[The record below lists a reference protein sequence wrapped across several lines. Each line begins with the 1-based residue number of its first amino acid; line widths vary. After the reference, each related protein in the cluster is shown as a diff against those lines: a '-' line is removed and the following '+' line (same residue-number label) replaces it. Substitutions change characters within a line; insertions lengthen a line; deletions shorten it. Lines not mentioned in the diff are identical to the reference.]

1 MKNNDLNSSEPNGHA
16 KPNLWIEDIKGVSFV
31 TDGKYKCPEVNGR
44 YTIRLFHNPS
54 GRLIPSLQGYR
65 PKEIL
70 CQQVNGNITAV
81 LVSEVG
87 ERNQKS
93 NRYRKNFDT
102 LKEADA
108 QREILIREDANCAQR
123 TNTVDTTLQLEQV
136 KDAEAAFAK
145 LHMLPPPDW
154 TDAGWNLA
162 KAVEYV
168 FQNFKPCRNPKLL
181 PEAVATF
188 LQHKDKDCNRTT
200 ATLDSLSL
208 VLQRLV
214 AAYPGKCV
222 HDVTVADLRPMI
234 RRGTQVKSMKR
245 LKSVYSNFFKWCGEK
260 ERSWT
265 PSNPAAEVEL
275 PDRIDDTSVPQIL
288 PVAAVRQLLHEALKF
303 KGGKLFLFCALA
315 FGCALRPSEMGRI
328 QSRRKVLGKSSFH
341 FGDLPQENYVDVL
354 GKGRRLRKVVIPPE
368 FIQPIRLFVEASYPV
383 IPRNF
388 TNDWTHLRAM
398 IGYLGCKGCLPD
410 YFDAKSLIL
419 WVDDYPRHT
428 GGSHHFNRSDDE
440 FKTAKWMG
448 NSPKMLFKHYDGR
461 PTKADTE
468 AFYQI
473 PSELKL
479 PEDMELITAGVPEGT
494 TDAELRKLKCDV
506 RRHTTFGLKLADFE
520 RERAEHFAH
529 HPDANMERKGF
540 TRGKGS
546 WTKRRMLDLPP
557 RDELLKL
564 FWTHTLEELAKRFK
578 VTRATMA
585 CVAADHEIPLPGI
598 GHWQQRASGK
608 ILENLPEEVS
618 RAFPNGLPLYAAPV
632 GRTKIVMPSP
642 ADLFKLLWQYPLT
655 DLPSRLN
662 CSARTLERAIK
673 RFNLP
678 KPSHSYW
685 HTKPEKRI
693 TPNHIKQLL
702 DMDSTQLELELAK
715 NSPPPA
721 ELTLS

>member
-1 MKNNDLNSSEPNGHA
+1 MKNNDSNNSEPNGQA
-16 KPNLWIEDIKGVSFV
+16 KSNLWLEEIKGVSFV
-31 TDGKYKCPEVNGR
+31 TDGQYKCPEVKGR
-44 YTIRLFHNPS
+44 YNIRLFKNPS

-65 PKEIL
+65 PKDVL
-70 CQQVNGNITAV
+70 CQQVDGNLTGV
-81 LVSEVG
+81 LVNEAG
-87 ERNQKS
+87 GRNQKS

-102 LKEADA
+102 LKEADG
-108 QREILIREDANCAQR
+108 QRETLIREDANCAQR

-145 LHMLPPPDW
+145 LHALPPPDW

-181 PEAVATF
+181 SEAVAAF

-200 ATLDSLSL
+200 ATLDSL
-208 VLQRLV
+208 RLTLGRLI
-214 AAYPGKCV
+214 ASFPCKCV
-222 HDVTVADLRPMI
+222 HEVTVTDLRPMI

-245 LKSVYSNFFKWCGEK
+245 LKSAYSNFFEWCGGK

-265 PSNPAAEVEL
+265 PTNPAAEVEL
-275 PDRIDDTSVPQIL
+275 PDRIDDTSIPQIL

-315 FGCALRPSEMGRI
+315 CGCALRPSEMGRI
-328 QSRRKVLGKSSFH
+328 QTRRKVLGKSSFH
-341 FGDLPQENYVDVL
+341 FGDLPQENYIDVL

-368 FIQPIRLFVEASYPV
+368 FIPPIRRFVEAGYPV

-388 TNDWTHLRAM
+388 TNDWTHLRAVA
-398 IGYLGCKGCLPD
+398 GYLGSKGYLPD
-410 YFDAKSLIL
+410 YFDAKALKP
-419 WVDDYPRHT
+419 WVDDFPRHT
-428 GGSHHFNRSDDE
+428 GGSHFFNRCDDE

-448 NSPKMLFKHYDGR
+448 NSPKMLFQHYDGR

-468 AFYQI
+468 AFYRI

-479 PEDMELITAGVPEGT
+479 PEGRELMAAGVPEGAT
-494 TDAELRKLKCDV
+494 TADLRKLKCDV
-506 RRHTTFGLKLADFE
+506 QRHTTFGLKPVDFE
-520 RERAEHFAH
+520 RERAEHLAR
-529 HPDANMERKGF
+529 HPDAGTERKGF

-557 RDELLKL
+557 REELLKL
-564 FWTHTLEELAKRFK
+564 VWTHTLEALAKRFK

-585 CVAADHEIPLPGI
+585 CVAADREIPLPGI

-608 ILENLPEEVS
+608 AIQNLPDKVS
-618 RAFPNGLPLYAAPV
+618 RAFPNGLPPYAAPV
-632 GRTKIVMPSP
+632 GRTKIVMPTP
-642 ADLFKLLWQYPLT
+642 VDLFKLLWQYPLT
-655 DLPSRLN
+655 GLPSQLN

-678 KPSHSYW
+678 KPGHSYW
-685 HTKPEKRI
+685 RTKPEKRI
-693 TPNHIKQLL
+693 IPDRIKHLL
-702 DMDSTQLELELAK
+702 ALDSAQLEIELAK
-715 NSPPPA
+715 NTPLPPVD
-721 ELTLS
+721 L